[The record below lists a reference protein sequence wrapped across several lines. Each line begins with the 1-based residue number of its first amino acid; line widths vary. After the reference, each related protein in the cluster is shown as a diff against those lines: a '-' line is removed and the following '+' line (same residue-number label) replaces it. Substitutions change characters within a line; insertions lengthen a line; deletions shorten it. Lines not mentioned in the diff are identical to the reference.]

1 MCSRFTRL
9 FWSTG
14 DIGLWVEKSSENYH
28 KLKIVYQ
35 DFGVPIF
42 PESEFLGD
50 SYNVWGIGREPSKI
64 EILTQVDGLVFKD
77 SFKKRN
83 YFKVHT
89 LEIPYIDFEDLIIN
103 KIATGRFKDLADI
116 EQLKKNDK
124 D

>member
-1 MCSRFTRL
+1 MYR
-9 FWSTG
+9 
-14 DIGLWVEKSSENYH
+14 
-28 KLKIVYQ
+28 

-83 YFKVHT
+83 YFKVDT

-103 KIATGRFKDLADI
+103 KIATGRCKDLADI